1 MKTSGFTLIEIL
13 LVIAIIGI
21 LLALGIPSYLNWI
34 AASETQRDAQT
45 LVREIQQAR
54 TLAKRGTAQRLTTT
68 ANSNVVTI
76 TPVEFVSSAWSAVS
90 GASVRTIALERANV
104 GTARTL
110 VFTPPYGAMDTT
122 VSTTPQTFTL
132 TSTRRNTTTRT
143 VDVIS
148 LMGKA
153 VIR

>member
-68 ANSNVVTI
+68 ANSNVITI

-104 GTARTL
+104 GAARTL
-110 VFTPPYGAMDTT
+110 VFTPPYGAMDTA

-132 TSTRRNTTTRT
+132 TSTRRNTLTRT

>member
-13 LVIAIIGI
+13 LVLAIIGI
-21 LLALGIPSYLNWI
+21 LLALGIPGYLNWI
-34 AASETQRDAQT
+34 AASETQGSAQA

-54 TLAKRGTAQRLTTT
+54 TLAKRGTAQRLTTA

-76 TPVEFVSSAWSAVS
+76 TPVEFASNTWSAVS
-90 GASVRTIALERANV
+90 GASARTITLENARV

-110 VFTPPYGAMDTT
+110 VFTPPYGAMDAT

>member
-1 MKTSGFTLIEIL
+1 MKTSGFTLLEIL
-13 LVIAIIGI
+13 IVIGIIG
-21 LLALGIPSYLNWI
+21 LLTAIALPNYLTWL
-34 AASETQRDAQT
+34 ASSQTSRDAQT

-54 TLAKRGTAQRLTTT
+54 TLARRGTAQRLTTT
-68 ANSNVVTI
+68 ANSSVVTI
-76 TPVEFVSSAWSAVS
+76 TPVAFASSAWSPIT
-90 GASVRTIALERANV
+90 GAAVRTVTLEGAKV
-104 GTARTL
+104 GAARTL

-132 TSTRRNTTTRT
+132 TSTRRSTTTRT

>member
-1 MKTSGFTLIEIL
+1 MKTSGFTLVEL
-13 LVIAIIGI
+13 LIVIGMIGVLMAVAIPNY
-21 LLALGIPSYLNWI
+21 LTWLAS
-34 AASETQRDAQT
+34 SQTSRDAQT

-54 TLAKRGTAQRLTTT
+54 TLARRGTAQRLTTT
-68 ANSNVVTI
+68 ANSSVVTI
-76 TPVEFVSSAWSAVS
+76 TPVAFASSAWSPIT
-90 GASVRTIALERANV
+90 GATVRTVTLEGAKV
-104 GTARTL
+104 GAARTL

-132 TSTRRNTTTRT
+132 TSTRRSTTTRT

>member
-1 MKTSGFTLIEIL
+1 MRTSGFTLIEIL

-21 LLALGIPSYLNWI
+21 LLALGIPGYLNWI

-68 ANSNVVTI
+68 ANSNVVTV
-76 TPVEFVSSAWSAVS
+76 TPVEFASSAWSAVS
-90 GASVRTIALERANV
+90 GATVRTVTLEGARV

-132 TSTRRNTTTRT
+132 TSTRRNTQTRT